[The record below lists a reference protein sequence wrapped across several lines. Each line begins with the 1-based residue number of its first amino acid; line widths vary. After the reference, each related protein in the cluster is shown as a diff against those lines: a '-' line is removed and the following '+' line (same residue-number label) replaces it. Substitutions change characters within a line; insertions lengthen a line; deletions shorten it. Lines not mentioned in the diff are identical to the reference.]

1 MAARFYESA
10 RHVKEMVDSD
20 QFKEEDKKGI
30 DLPFIDFE
38 SILAATDNFSE
49 ANKLRG
55 LFTCTISQTED
66 KAEDCS
72 SYSTRLKID
81 DLAVQVAPGGYV
93 ITSIREDSF

>member
-1 MAARFYESA
+1 MAAPFYESA
-10 RHVKEMVDSD
+10 RHVKDMVVDSD

-55 LFTCTISQTED
+55 LFTW
-66 KAEDCS
+66 
-72 SYSTRLKID
+72 
-81 DLAVQVAPGGYV
+81 
-93 ITSIREDSF
+93 